1 VRTLEEIIS
10 PNNSNSKYRTNEPKS
25 TNRRDSFRKSSNLN
39 AIVSSKLYLSEHSV
53 PAGKAIASLNSF
65 KRTKVPISANES
77 LLGTAEKQQQNNFA
91 SLNKE
96 PTELTDAKSL
106 VSDELYNYE
115 PNIQSTS
122 DQKSRQSFSNGDLKN
137 AIGSLTTFIKAK
149 DDRIQKLEQE
159 NRELRSLLAH
169 SGLPLKDIL

>member
-1 VRTLEEIIS
+1 MPPGR
-10 PNNSNSKYRTNEPKS
+10 
-25 TNRRDSFRKSSNLN
+25 
-39 AIVSSKLYLSEHSV
+39 
-53 PAGKAIASLNSF
+53 GIASLSSL
-65 KRTKVPISANES
+65 KRSKPPISANES
-77 LLGTAEKQQQNNFA
+77 ILGTAEKQQPNNFA

-122 DQKSRQSFSNGDLKN
+122 DQKSRQSYSNGDLKH

-149 DDRIQKLEQE
+149 DDRIQRLEQE
-159 NRELRSLLAH
+159 NRELRNLLAQ
-169 SGLPLKDIL
+169 SGLVLNDIL